1 MVRTVDGEPVSV
13 DYRELSS
20 SRVFFFFFLLTSS
33 SLSSPQSLTL
43 ETSAKGEISLRS

>member
-33 SLSSPQSLTL
+33 SLFSSVAHTGDF
-43 ETSAKGEISLRS
+43 GEG